1 MEISSAIEELRTNP
15 KGVRFADLT
24 KICDYFF
31 GEPRQLGT
39 SHRAYKMPWRGDPRI
54 NLQND
59 KGMAKP
65 YQVRQVI
72 KALERLQEYGNGPL
86 HLPRDLVS

>member
-1 MEISSAIEELRTNP
+1 MDYETAIEALRKNP
-15 KGVRFADLT
+15 KGTKFTNLV
-24 KICDYFF
+24 KICDQFF
-31 GEPRQLGT
+31 GLSRQRRT
-39 SHRAYKMPWRGDPRI
+39 SHIVYKKPWKGDPRI

-72 KALERLQEYGNGPL
+72 KALEKLREY
-86 HLPRDLVS
+86 DQ

>member
-1 MEISSAIEELRTNP
+1 MELLPTIEILRTNP
-15 KGVRFADLT
+15 KGVRFTDLV

-31 GEPRQLGT
+31 GPPRQGGT
-39 SHRAYKMPWRGDPRI
+39 SHVIYKKPWKGDPRI
-54 NLQND
+54 NLQNA

-72 KALERLQEYGNGPL
+72 KALEKLSEL
-86 HLPRDLVS
+86 ED